1 MIQKF
6 KILSKNFDFFFSNYH
21 SVIHHNSKRPCY
33 PLHYAKAVSTEYC
46 SSPTL
51 KFGTLIWE
59 RQVVPVCHLF
69 LIKQQL
75 QQNSHQVFL
84 LLFQLI
90 ELFKAVDNWAHHG
103 FICFSFP
110 VLERL
115 TKWIQLA
122 IKSLRAETT
131 TWNIAR
137 TKGSIYIFKCFIC
150 KATPRY
156 ILTLMTFITCF
167 PFRYSEEIMYA

>member
-1 MIQKF
+1 MSSAIIQKGHV
-6 KILSKNFDFFFSNYH
+6 ILFTMQK
-21 SVIHHNSKRPCY
+21 
-33 PLHYAKAVSTEYC
+33 PLSTEYC

-51 KFGTLIWE
+51 KFGRLIWE
-59 RQVVPVCHLF
+59 RQVVPLCHLF

-75 QQNSHQVFL
+75 QQNSHQVFS

-115 TKWIQLA
+115 TKLIQLA
-122 IKSLRAETT
+122 IKSLRAEIT

-150 KATPRY
+150 KATLQY

-167 PFRYSEEIMYA
+167 PFRYSEEILCA